1 MNAATR
7 KPLGY
12 YLGQIPLTLWLVLAA
27 VVLFFWPSANHL
39 VEYDRRLVCGGE
51 AWRIATCHLT
61 HWNLDHLLWDALA
74 LGVLGVMCERR
85 SRSRWLVCLIASAV
99 AIPLAV
105 LVLQPEM
112 ATYRGL
118 SGLDTGLFTLL
129 AVGMLREKW
138 RDRDWTWLTIICLFI
153 AGFAGKIVFE
163 LATGGTVFVD
173 STAANFTP
181 APLAHLVGL
190 FVGSLVG
197 MTETPAEDGVRSG
210 ILEYGNETI
219 VTGTRAS

>member
-7 KPLGY
+7 KPLGC

-39 VEYDRRLVCGGE
+39 VEYDRRLVCAGE

-61 HWNLDHLLWDALA
+61 HWNLDHLLWDTFA

-118 SGLDTGLFTLL
+118 SGLDTALFTLL

-138 RDRDWTWLTIICLFI
+138 SERYPGR
-153 AGFAGKIVFE
+153 
-163 LATGGTVFVD
+163 
-173 STAANFTP
+173 
-181 APLAHLVGL
+181 
-190 FVGSLVG
+190 
-197 MTETPAEDGVRSG
+197 
-210 ILEYGNETI
+210 
-219 VTGTRAS
+219 